1 MKRTFQQ
8 EAHLLEGNMLPL
20 ERKPPAR
27 EISDS
32 SRQDG
37 TEHLLDSHEAAAMLK
52 VHPRTLQRLAQRG
65 EIAGVQVGKLWRF
78 RASSISAWIDRRLA
92 S

>member
-1 MKRTFQQ
+1 M
-8 EAHLLEGNMLPL
+8 LETV
-20 ERKPPAR
+20 RKPPTSVR
-27 EISDS
+27 TQFSTHP
-32 SRQDG
+32 
-37 TEHLLDSHEAAAMLK
+37 TERLLDSHEAAALLK

-78 RASSISAWIDRRLA
+78 RASVIDAWIEARLA

>member
-1 MKRTFQQ
+1 M
-8 EAHLLEGNMLPL
+8 LESI
-20 ERKPPAR
+20 RKPPVSVG
-27 EISDS
+27 IQGPHS
-32 SRQDG
+32 
-37 TEHLLDSHEAAAMLK
+37 TERLLDSHEAAALLK

-78 RASSISAWIDRRLA
+78 RASSIDAWIQERLA

>member
-1 MKRTFQQ
+1 
-8 EAHLLEGNMLPL
+8 MLDPG
-20 ERKPPAR
+20 RKPPQS
-27 EISDS
+27 I
-32 SRQDG
+32 G
-37 TEHLLDSHEAAAMLK
+37 THLSTHLTERLLDTHEAAALLK

-78 RASSISAWIDRRLA
+78 RASVIDAWIQERLA

>member
-1 MKRTFQQ
+1 M
-8 EAHLLEGNMLPL
+8 LETV
-20 ERKPPAR
+20 RKPPVGVGTH
-27 EISDS
+27 ISTHP
-32 SRQDG
+32 
-37 TEHLLDSHEAAAMLK
+37 TERLLDSHEAAALLK

-78 RASSISAWIDRRLA
+78 RASSIDAWIQARLA

>member
-1 MKRTFQQ
+1 M
-8 EAHLLEGNMLPL
+8 LEVA
-20 ERKPPAR
+20 RKPPQS
-27 EISDS
+27 E
-32 SRQDG
+32 G
-37 TEHLLDSHEAAAMLK
+37 TYLVTHSTERLLDSHEAAALLR

-78 RASSISAWIDRRLA
+78 RASSIDAWIQARLA

>member
-1 MKRTFQQ
+1 
-8 EAHLLEGNMLPL
+8 MLPT
-20 ERKPPAR
+20 ERKPPAS
-27 EISDS
+27 EIPEPL
-32 SRQDG
+32 RQDSA
-37 TEHLLDSHEAAAMLK
+37 ERLLDSHEAAAMLK

>member
-1 MKRTFQQ
+1 MHEPVK
-8 EAHLLEGNMLPL
+8 
-20 ERKPPAR
+20 KPPVSVGLN
-27 EISDS
+27 IPHI
-32 SRQDG
+32 
-37 TEHLLDSHEAAAMLK
+37 TERLLDSHEAAALLK

-78 RASSISAWIDRRLA
+78 RASSIDAWIQTRLA

>member
-1 MKRTFQQ
+1 M
-8 EAHLLEGNMLPL
+8 LESVP
-20 ERKPPAR
+20 KPPV
-27 EISDS
+27 SVGVQVS
-32 SRQDG
+32 SHS
-37 TEHLLDSHEAAAMLK
+37 TERLLDSHEAAALLK

-78 RASSISAWIDRRLA
+78 RASSIDAWIQERLA

>member
-1 MKRTFQQ
+1 
-8 EAHLLEGNMLPL
+8 MLPT
-20 ERKPPAR
+20 ERKPPASVLPELPTTAR
-27 EISDS
+27 AE
-32 SRQDG
+32 Q
-37 TEHLLDSHEAAAMLK
+37 LLDSHEAAALLK

-78 RASSISAWIDRRLA
+78 RASSISEWIDRRLA

>member
-1 MKRTFQQ
+1 
-8 EAHLLEGNMLPL
+8 MLPL
-20 ERKPPAR
+20 ERKPPA
-27 EISDS
+27 SVGADS
-32 SRQDG
+32 IHAG
-37 TEHLLDSHEAAAMLK
+37 PTEQLLDSHEAAALLK

-78 RASSISAWIDRRLA
+78 RASSISDWIDRRLA

>member
-1 MKRTFQQ
+1 
-8 EAHLLEGNMLPL
+8 MLPPHK
-20 ERKPPAR
+20 KPPASVALETLPSTR
-27 EISDS
+27 
-32 SRQDG
+32 
-37 TEHLLDSHEAAAMLK
+37 TEQLLDSHEAAALLK

-78 RASSISAWIDRRLA
+78 RASSIADWIDQRLA